1 MRTILR
7 NEMSTRRLEFVSL
20 LSVNGT
26 VLVNAGSK
34 NRSLEAFDP
43 SGVISKMVRLPKA
56 GQIRTSKVGYSN
68 LRAAEAFGCRAL
80 V

>member
-1 MRTILR
+1 MDGYRYSAVRTILR

-43 SGVISKMVRLPKA
+43 SGVVSKMVRLPKA
-56 GQIRTSKVGYSN
+56 GQIRTSKVTD
-68 LRAAEAFGCRAL
+68 LPRP
-80 V
+80 